1 MMSLNT
7 KILYFLEKK
16 KIIKPPP
23 PQKKPLHYFCI
34 TNDEVLFKAQ
44 Y

>member
-7 KILYFLEKK
+7 KILYFLGKK
-16 KIIKPPP
+16 KIIRKKK
-23 PQKKPLHYFCI
+23 PQKNLHYFCI
-34 TNDEVLFKAQ
+34 TNDEVLFKTQ